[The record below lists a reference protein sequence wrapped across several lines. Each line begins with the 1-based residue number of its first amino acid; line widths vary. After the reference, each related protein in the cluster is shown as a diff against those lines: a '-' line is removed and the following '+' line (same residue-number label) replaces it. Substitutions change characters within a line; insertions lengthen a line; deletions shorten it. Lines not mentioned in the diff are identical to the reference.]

1 MSGPTRQ
8 ELRAALVARQGER
21 RTRLLEAA
29 TVAVCG
35 LGGLGS
41 AVALMLA
48 RSGVGRLLLFDFD
61 RVDISNLHRQQ
72 YLPGQVGMTKFD
84 ALTHNLRLLMLGTE
98 VGGQAV
104 RLTEDNI
111 LPLLSPADVVIECFD
126 DADAKAMLVDA
137 VLSKLPTVPVIA
149 ASGMAG
155 LGDGNEI
162 VTRRLGRRLWVCG
175 DGASDV
181 SDQGTL
187 YCPRV
192 QLCAAHQAL
201 TAVRLLCEAEQ

>member
-61 RVDISNLHRQQ
+61 EVDISNLHRQQ
-72 YLPGQVGMTKFD
+72 YLPVQVGMTKFD

-137 VLSKLPTVPVIA
+137 
-149 ASGMAG
+149 
-155 LGDGNEI
+155 
-162 VTRRLGRRLWVCG
+162 
-175 DGASDV
+175 
-181 SDQGTL
+181 
-187 YCPRV
+187 
-192 QLCAAHQAL
+192 
-201 TAVRLLCEAEQ
+201 

>member
-61 RVDISNLHRQQ
+61 EVDISNLHRQQ
-72 YLPGQVGMTKFD
+72 YLPGQVGQTKFD

>member
-72 YLPGQVGMTKFD
+72 YLPGQVGQTKFD
-84 ALTHNLRLLMLGTE
+84 ALTHNLRLLMLSTE

-126 DADAKAMLVDA
+126 DADAKAMLVDT
-137 VLSKLPTVPVIA
+137 VLSRLPTVPVIA

-192 QLCAAHQAL
+192 QLCAAHQAM

>member
-61 RVDISNLHRQQ
+61 EVDISNIHRQQ

-84 ALTHNLRLLMLGTE
+84 ALTRNLRLLMLGTE

-137 VLSKLPTVPVIA
+137 VLSRLPTVPVIA

-175 DGASDV
+175 DGDSDV